1 MPPVRISIAILRL
14 EENRT
19 RRQFFPGVRLANDY
33 AKSHERT
40 DLRSVKGARA
50 RK

>member
-1 MPPVRISIAILRL
+1 MLPIRMSIPISRL
-14 EENRT
+14 EKNRT
-19 RRQFFPGVRLANDY
+19 RRQFFPGMRLANDY